1 MAIDSK
7 RTEALLTLLHQ
18 QYPDWQ
24 GFTHKKF
31 VADEIHYKRAASE
44 KARTLLARDRLKSL
58 MDQSKYDDFI
68 ALVKDAAKGNNLLF
82 TQRRND
88 GDTNILYDPE
98 LTPREFCLA
107 FFDLLWGPGEAP
119 ERLGRYLE
127 YVHQSGLP
135 SKWPF
140 PTYFLHLLQPDKEL
154 MIKPRAT
161 SWFCRFVGK
170 QDTFSKEPSAV
181 SYSEM
186 RQLAFDLRASLEQY
200 NPTDLIDIDSVIWVC
215 YKISSASV
223 LREEK
228 REEFAE
234 LVNEFS
240 SNYLHTD
247 EAQNHLEHYGGS
259 RRVAESNF
267 AQIHIASSNHRDI
280 TDDVLLRL
288 LPYTEGAHKQDNR
301 AWVHIAPVFT
311 ADVRR
316 KFEASGWVRPGE
328 WANIAA
334 AIFEFVRETVDQP
347 GKIMSTCKQF
357 SEQSYSKG
365 FQTGTMSP
373 ILNALRPDE
382 FLIVNNKS
390 RAVINFLTGRNLRQ
404 QLTDYPKLNDL
415 GRSLVSYLVPLIP
428 EEVTSKYLAS
438 DVFDLFCHWLVS
450 IKKYHFHDT
459 NYWKISPGENACF
472 WNEWLEGGYMA
483 IGWDEI
489 GDLSQATKADFD
501 KRLDGVRRVHPDWK
515 KSGMNQVWTFAKHIK
530 EGDRIVANDGTKRVV
545 GIGTVT
551 GDYYFVP
558 GVEYGHRIF
567 VEWDDVTPKLV
578 DKGGWRK
585 TLIKLD
591 YETFNAIKQQTALP
605 PPPVAACPFDAETFD
620 LLHGLQENPTKRYY
634 DAHHAEFTEH
644 LEEPFRNLLLRVG
657 NSLPPPMQTVLET
670 EKRIIARIPKNDY
683 GRGGA
688 HAYHWGAF
696 FPKTS
701 RRIAD
706 AQLFVWMNADSME
719 FGFYI
724 GEYAVE
730 QRERFLRNVKKHQSL
745 LLEKVQPR
753 LATYNLGYGPRQDF
767 INEDGEDRQYSH
779 MKPWLADLDSESIHV
794 ALKLSRT
801 EVLSR
806 TTDELEE
813 QILGV
818 FEGVFP
824 LFQLAVLDDPEN
836 AIASFLGEAETHDAS
851 PEYPLAKCAN
861 DTGFD
866 LDELKRWV
874 RAIERKKQAI
884 IYGPPG
890 TGKTFI
896 AEKLADHLIGGGD
909 GFAEV
914 VQFHSAYAYEDFV
927 QGIRPR
933 TTQDGLLE
941 YPMRRGRFLEFC
953 ANARSCQ
960 DRCILIIDEINR
972 ANLSRVFGEL
982 MYLLEYRD
990 KEVPLAGGG
999 RFSIPSNVRIIG
1011 TMNTADRSIALVD
1024 YALRRRFAF
1033 LALYPNYDLL
1043 KGFHANGEFDSTG
1056 LIQVLKDLNT
1066 QIADRHYEVGITFFL
1081 RKDLAGSIEDV
1092 WRMEIEPYLEEYF
1105 FDQPDKVDRFRWNH
1119 VSERILNE

>member
-1 MAIDSK
+1 
-7 RTEALLTLLHQ
+7 
-18 QYPDWQ
+18 
-24 GFTHKKF
+24 
-31 VADEIHYKRAASE
+31 
-44 KARTLLARDRLKSL
+44 
-58 MDQSKYDDFI
+58 
-68 ALVKDAAKGNNLLF
+68 
-82 TQRRND
+82 
-88 GDTNILYDPE
+88 
-98 LTPREFCLA
+98 
-107 FFDLLWGPGEAP
+107 
-119 ERLGRYLE
+119 
-127 YVHQSGLP
+127 
-135 SKWPF
+135 
-140 PTYFLHLLQPDKEL
+140 
-154 MIKPRAT
+154 
-161 SWFCRFVGK
+161 
-170 QDTFSKEPSAV
+170 
-181 SYSEM
+181 
-186 RQLAFDLRASLEQY
+186 
-200 NPTDLIDIDSVIWVC
+200 
-215 YKISSASV
+215 
-223 LREEK
+223 
-228 REEFAE
+228 
-234 LVNEFS
+234 
-240 SNYLHTD
+240 
-247 EAQNHLEHYGGS
+247 
-259 RRVAESNF
+259 
-267 AQIHIASSNHRDI
+267 
-280 TDDVLLRL
+280 
-288 LPYTEGAHKQDNR
+288 
-301 AWVHIAPVFT
+301 
-311 ADVRR
+311 
-316 KFEASGWVRPGE
+316 
-328 WANIAA
+328 
-334 AIFEFVRETVDQP
+334 
-347 GKIMSTCKQF
+347 
-357 SEQSYSKG
+357 
-365 FQTGTMSP
+365 
-373 ILNALRPDE
+373 
-382 FLIVNNKS
+382 
-390 RAVINFLTGRNLRQ
+390 
-404 QLTDYPKLNDL
+404 
-415 GRSLVSYLVPLIP
+415 
-428 EEVTSKYLAS
+428 
-438 DVFDLFCHWLVS
+438 
-450 IKKYHFHDT
+450 
-459 NYWKISPGENACF
+459 
-472 WNEWLEGGYMA
+472 
-483 IGWDEI
+483 
-489 GDLSQATKADFD
+489 
-501 KRLDGVRRVHPDWK
+501 
-515 KSGMNQVWTFAKHIK
+515 
-530 EGDRIVANDGTKRVV
+530 
-545 GIGTVT
+545 
-551 GDYYFVP
+551 
-558 GVEYGHRIF
+558 
-567 VEWDDVTPKLV
+567 
-578 DKGGWRK
+578 
-585 TLIKLD
+585 
-591 YETFNAIKQQTALP
+591 
-605 PPPVAACPFDAETFD
+605 
-620 LLHGLQENPTKRYY
+620 
-634 DAHHAEFTEH
+634 
-644 LEEPFRNLLLRVG
+644 
-657 NSLPPPMQTVLET
+657 
-670 EKRIIARIPKNDY
+670 
-683 GRGGA
+683 
-688 HAYHWGAF
+688 
-696 FPKTS
+696 
-701 RRIAD
+701 
-706 AQLFVWMNADSME
+706 ME

-745 LLEKVQPR
+745 LLEKVQPQ
-753 LATYNLGYGPRQDF
+753 LATYNLDYGPRQDF

-806 TTDELEE
+806 TTDELKE

-909 GFAEV
+909 GFAEL

-960 DRCILIIDEINR
+960 DRCVLIIDEINR

-1043 KGFHANGEFDSTG
+1043 ERFHANEKFDSTG